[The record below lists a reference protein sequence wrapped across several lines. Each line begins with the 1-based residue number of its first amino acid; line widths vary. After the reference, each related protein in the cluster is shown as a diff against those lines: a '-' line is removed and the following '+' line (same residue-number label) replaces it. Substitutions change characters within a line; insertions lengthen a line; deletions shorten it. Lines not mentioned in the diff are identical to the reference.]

1 MKKILVCG
9 GSGFIGL
16 NLVKFFSNKNYKV
29 TATYK
34 ERKPKETYGA
44 SWVKADLTTLKDVK
58 RVLKNHSI
66 VIQCAAVTSGAKDI
80 VSNPFLFIGDNVV
93 MNSLLIKEA
102 VLKKSK
108 HFIFLS
114 CSVMYHHSNK
124 KLKETDYNPRKKLHK
139 FYEGMALTKVYIE
152 NICRFYAERSKTKF
166 SAIRHTNIYG
176 PNDKFE
182 NVNSHFMSAAIS
194 KAKNSTKKLT
204 VWGNGKE
211 KRDFLYIEDFCTAI
225 HKIIVKQKSAFELIN
240 VSYGKTFSVN
250 DVVKKIKLIMKKS
263 FKIFFDKRKPSI
275 KINISVDNSKMKKMY
290 GWKPENSI
298 NEGIKKTISWYRA
311 NY

>member
-1 MKKILVCG
+1 
-9 GSGFIGL
+9 
-16 NLVKFFSNKNYKV
+16 
-29 TATYK
+29 
-34 ERKPKETYGA
+34 
-44 SWVKADLTTLKDVK
+44 
-58 RVLKNHSI
+58 
-66 VIQCAAVTSGAKDI
+66 
-80 VSNPFLFIGDNVV
+80 
-93 MNSLLIKEA
+93 
-102 VLKKSK
+102 
-108 HFIFLS
+108 
-114 CSVMYHHSNK
+114 
-124 KLKETDYNPRKKLHK
+124 
-139 FYEGMALTKVYIE
+139 
-152 NICRFYAERSKTKF
+152 
-166 SAIRHTNIYG
+166 
-176 PNDKFE
+176 
-182 NVNSHFMSAAIS
+182 MSAAIS